1 MANYD
6 DVVEKN
12 KRYLTQAQINAL
24 AEASKQYNIQNAGNR
39 AGALASAREQ
49 FDAGYRGL
57 QNMGLAGATGAQPT
71 SGEIPRLVQQVRTP
85 FDDYNRRLN
94 DVENRRLNALGG
106 QFAQQTQAARA
117 AAQQA
122 AAERARQETLQQQYQ
137 RAQAA
142 ARAINVK
149 SLPSAPKLNPRDLVR
164 ESVKEFPEQQKKTLP
179 AVDTK
184 SPLAQAGM
192 AVQQTV
198 ANAQTI
204 AAASLLG
211 ISAPANRAVSNYERA
226 VSPIT
231 NKLTGKEHTI
241 DEARGAQ
248 ESSKAVRSVVD
259 SIRKGSNE
267 ADRKALDDAQKQVN
281 YIDSLYKKM
290 AKGEDLTDKEI
301 QAMSQ
306 ERAAVQR
313 RDIAKEKLEN
323 PEKYASRVVLS
334 DPSQRGTAAWVKATR
349 VMAPE
354 LADNVLESM
363 GIRKPTMTDE
373 QFTADSQKVKEVR
386 RSFDVIDSL
395 RQEQENKKKTG
406 TTGAI
411 DYDQQFID
419 EELETLKKLGYTEE
433 KARKL
438 VKGVSNER
446 QIRSEYEY
454 YQKALQTEI
463 ENDGLKPSKPVNQS
477 ETDTTYRLANNLPSM
492 NLVAK
497 SDYEALATAPAGP
510 AEYMT
515 DEQRNTYNALYETD
529 GIKAANKYVEDISPI
544 LNLQRAEKDQAYRKE
559 MVNKGTGSA
568 IWQNLLS
575 VGTNLIGNVPSMLEK
590 LAITGYN
597 AIANPD
603 VPVYIDQNSGLS

>member
-49 FDAGYRGL
+49 FDTGYRGL
-57 QNMGLAGATGAQPT
+57 QNMGLAGATPMQPT
-71 SGEIPRLVQQVRTP
+71 SGEVPRLVQDIRTP
-85 FDDYNRRLN
+85 FDDYNRRLQ
-94 DVENRRLNALGG
+94 DVENRRLDALGG

-149 SLPSAPKLNPRDLVR
+149 SIPSAPKLNPRDLVQ

-192 AVQQTV
+192 AVQQTI

-248 ESSKAVRSVVD
+248 ESSRAVRSVVD

-301 QAMSQ
+301 QVMSQ
-306 ERAAVQR
+306 ERVAVQQ
-313 RDIAKEKLEN
+313 RDLAKEKLEN
-323 PEKYASRVVLS
+323 PEKYAARLVLS
-334 DPSQRGTAAWVKATR
+334 DPTKRGTTAWTKATHL
-349 VMAPE
+349 MASE
-354 LADNVLESM
+354 LADNMLESM
-363 GIRKPTMTDE
+363 GISKPNMTDE
-373 QFTADSQKVKEVR
+373 QFTADMQKVKEVR
-386 RSFDVIDSL
+386 RSLDVIDSL

-477 ETDTTYRLANNLPSM
+477 
-492 NLVAK
+492 
-497 SDYEALATAPAGP
+497 
-510 AEYMT
+510 
-515 DEQRNTYNALYETD
+515 
-529 GIKAANKYVEDISPI
+529 
-544 LNLQRAEKDQAYRKE
+544 
-559 MVNKGTGSA
+559 
-568 IWQNLLS
+568 
-575 VGTNLIGNVPSMLEK
+575 
-590 LAITGYN
+590 
-597 AIANPD
+597 
-603 VPVYIDQNSGLS
+603 